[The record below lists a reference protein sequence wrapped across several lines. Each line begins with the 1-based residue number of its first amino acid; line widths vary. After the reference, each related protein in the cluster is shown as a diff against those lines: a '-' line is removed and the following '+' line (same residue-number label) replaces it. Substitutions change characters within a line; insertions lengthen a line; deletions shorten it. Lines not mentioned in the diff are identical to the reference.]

1 MGLSIFF
8 MLISLTKN
16 CMLWNKFN
24 FVLLF
29 IPWKYKFLFRFGK
42 IVCCEVIR
50 DKKTGDSLQY
60 AFVEFDNQASCEQA
74 YFKMDNVLIDDRRI
88 HVDFSQSVSK
98 YRWKGKGRL
107 EVMDEKKGG
116 GDLKNEIQKRR
127 QTSPSRR
134 PARAHSRE
142 RYVKHRS
149 QIRERSRDR
158 RPEPDRRREKE
169 NVEKSK
175 DRRRS
180 RSKDYRDKDYQR
192 SNDRVRQRSRS
203 RDLNDKRRDVRERS
217 RERRRSVDKKREH
230 KDRSRSRD
238 MKRTSDRRDER
249 RIEGKTKHRRERSYS
264 WNI

>member
-1 MGLSIFF
+1 
-8 MLISLTKN
+8 
-16 CMLWNKFN
+16 MLWHKFN

-127 QTSPSRR
+127 QTSPSR
-134 PARAHSRE
+134 PHARAHSRE
-142 RYVKHRS
+142 RYAKPRS

-203 RDLNDKRRDVRERS
+203 RDLKDKRRDVRERS

-238 MKRTSDRRDER
+238 LKRTSDRRDER
-249 RIEGKTKHRRERSYS
+249 RIERKSKHRRERSYS
-264 WNI
+264 